1 MGAGH
6 GHQLHYHGHSAVHRL
21 PAHLKI
27 LAVLAFVVV
36 VVLTPRESL
45 WAFGVYLLL
54 VVVAVAAS
62 RVPVRYLATRMLVEV
77 PILGFALLMP
87 FIATGPRVDIG
98 PLSLSEA
105 GLLGAWALVAKATL
119 GLMASLV
126 LATTTEP
133 RDVVAGL
140 ERLRLPHQLVQIMGF
155 MVRYL
160 EVVTGELHRMRIAR
174 ESRGFSARSLG
185 AWPVLA
191 STAGA
196 LFIRSYERGERIH
209 LAMLAR
215 GYSGRMPATHPLTA
229 TAAQWRQAGI
239 LPLVALATLLTA
251 VTV

>member
-6 GHQLHYHGHSAVHRL
+6 GHHLHYHGHSAVHRL

-27 LAVLAFVVV
+27 LAVLAFVLV

-62 RVPVRYLATRMLVEV
+62 RVPVRYVATRMLVEV
-77 PILGFALLMP
+77 PVLGFALLMP

-133 RDVVAGL
+133 RDVVAASS
-140 ERLRLPHQLVQIMGF
+140 GF
-155 MVRYL
+155 ACP
-160 EVVTGELHRMRIAR
+160 TSS
-174 ESRGFSARSLG
+174 SRS
-185 AWPVLA
+185 WA
-191 STAGA
+191 S
-196 LFIRSYERGERIH
+196 
-209 LAMLAR
+209 
-215 GYSGRMPATHPLTA
+215 
-229 TAAQWRQAGI
+229 W
-239 LPLVALATLLTA
+239 
-251 VTV
+251 